1 MSSRAPRVL
10 APPGATAPGWLLSGL
25 RWYRKAPN
33 SDESPQALC
42 FAAADEYEREHGVPT
57 TIIKWGQY
65 MFAFL
70 PTSHIDVLYD
80 MLDDCR
86 PRGTRG
92 IPEYY
97 VLARSPRPHQFCLD
111 IESKIPIDV
120 VSDDEFYTRVE
131 GIIGLY
137 ERFIREYHQH
147 MCRVKAYIV
156 RGSRPCSDTHY
167 KHSYHVLLRCDKRCC
182 FTDCAQWREFSL
194 QFMAYLQH
202 ADILA
207 ANPWL
212 EYEGSR
218 IYDTGIYTEHRA
230 MRIPG
235 SGKDANGIPL
245 TYCPLPATSPYAV
258 PCHEHDDL
266 RYHLHC
272 WSEPRSCEFAML
284 QNEQVVVRLPHLRAR
299 PQHRPL
305 PAPLDDE
312 CTEHILNILQVLIP
326 GQAMY
331 SATTM
336 TISAGTSWARTLTAL
351 LRLEFSDLARGILY
365 EYRNWWRVCCLIA
378 RYVGDG
384 DAGRDLWLYYA
395 REKMPHAAARNQRG
409 EITQYENGER
419 QWRAATTR
427 LAHNQ
432 PATIHGFHRDM
443 QWLADILNV
452 EWQAYTPDDPH
463 ESYPCPA
470 SDARHNTVRAH
481 IDRDMFEDDGS
492 IMIICHCGKHIFCG
506 YMTEKGAS
514 ISNDRYIS
522 NNERLV
528 RLLRASFR
536 TQAMIQCKRTICI
549 ASQMGTGKSSILEHL
564 RDLQPDKG
572 VLVISVRR
580 LLSEDLW
587 ARLRQFIPDIQHYI
601 RCKTN
606 GQKTLAEANRLVCQL
621 DSIYKLI
628 CNGEVNTYPVVILE
642 ELRSLLAHLSSSTL
656 EKRRRVIC
664 QMLMYIITEAKV
676 VIALDADLD
685 PCSYQFLRS
694 LRHNTTFDI
703 FRNLSTPCART
714 HVVIKH
720 ETTWYTHLRNKLR
733 ARKKIFVVSNCKR
746 RIDGIYNE
754 YNEEYRC
761 LIYTSKT
768 PQQQKLSVS
777 DCNRLWLQY
786 DIVMVSPVVSA
797 GLNFSEVYF
806 DCIMAYLKA
815 GSACA
820 RESCQQEGRVRTMVG
835 QQIVYTYIDNRVERA
850 NLDCVATVEGCL
862 EYINQGLASNFELAA
877 PLLASVQEL
886 DFSTGRFGLTP
897 ESPVDQVFLENM
909 AESVRSQQNYY
920 QAYKRQCLKHGDRVR
935 YMSDKLDDEVSR
947 MEINKDAREADDD
960 DSMSLSQSQRPGD
973 AGQAMDD
980 LQTGEHA
987 VDPNSLI
994 QEQWCALLNVKTCI
1008 DEVRVWDVIKRTG
1021 ALRRLLV
1028 CMLVLH
1034 PSPHRVYQYI
1044 AASMIQQQLREPP
1057 DQLARFIRD
1066 TVAPYERMLGGYD
1079 QMIQRANLVRTLVEA
1094 VFGDVNQ
1101 TARNI
1106 EEPFRTWL
1114 NTGDNLRIARVEC
1127 PRVKWDDFSRATAK
1141 KAIREVLALADL
1153 TVDAKPSAVAI
1164 NRERLDIMQTL
1175 SHLACRDLYA
1185 PRGGVLPRELSL

>member
-10 APPGATAPGWLLSGL
+10 ASRGATIPVWLLGGL
-25 RWYRKAPN
+25 FWYRKERD
-33 SDESPQALC
+33 SVESPQALC
-42 FAAADEYEREHGVPT
+42 FAAADEYEREHNVPT
-57 TIIKWGQY
+57 TVIKWGQY
-65 MFAFL
+65 MFAFI
-70 PTSHIDVLYD
+70 PTSHINILYD
-80 MLDDCR
+80 MLDECR

-92 IPEYY
+92 VPEYY
-97 VLARSPRPHQFCLD
+97 VMARSHNPHQFCLD
-111 IESKIPIDV
+111 IEMKMPNDLL
-120 VSDDEFYTRVE
+120 SDGEFFTRVE

-167 KHSYHVLLRCDKRCC
+167 KHSYHALLRCDNRCC
-182 FTDCAQWREFSL
+182 FSDSTQWREFSL

-202 ADILA
+202 PDVLT

-218 IYDTGIYTEHRA
+218 IYDTGIYTPHRA

-235 SGKDANGIPL
+235 SGKSDGVPL

-258 PCHEHDDL
+258 PDGEHNDL
-266 RYHLHC
+266 RFHLHC
-272 WSEPRSCEFAML
+272 WTEPRSCEFAMVRD
-284 QNEQVVVRLPHLRAR
+284 EQVVERLPRLRTR
-299 PQHRPL
+299 PQHRPI

-312 CTEHILNILQVLIP
+312 CTEHILNILQVLAP
-326 GQAMY
+326 GQALY
-331 SATTM
+331 QATTM
-336 TISAGTSWARTLTAL
+336 SITAGTSWARTLTAL
-351 LRLEFSDLARGILY
+351 LHLDFSDLARGILY
-365 EYRNWWRVCCLIA
+365 EYQNWWRVCCLIA

-384 DAGRDLWLYYA
+384 DIGYNLWMHYA
-395 REKMPHAAARNQRG
+395 RVKMPHAAARNARG
-409 EITQYENGER
+409 EITQYENGDR

-427 LAHNQ
+427 LAHQQ
-432 PATIHGFHRDM
+432 PPTIHGFHRDM
-443 QWLADILNV
+443 RWLGDILNV
-452 EWQAYTPDDPH
+452 EWQAYTPDDEH
-463 ESYPCPA
+463 ESYPCLA
-470 SDARHNTVRAH
+470 SDERHNTIRAH

-492 IMIICHCGKHIFCG
+492 IMVYCDICHKHIFCG
-506 YMTEKGAS
+506 YMVEKGAS

-536 TQAMIQCKRTICI
+536 TDAMIQCKRTICV

-564 RDLQPDKG
+564 RELQTHKR

-587 ARLRQFIPDIQHYI
+587 ARLRQFIPDIQHYT
-601 RCKTN
+601 RCKA
-606 GQKTLAEANRLVCQL
+606 LAEADRLVCQL
-621 DSIYKLI
+621 DSIYKLMH
-628 CNGEVNTYPVVILE
+628 NGEVCTYAVLILE

-664 QMLMYIITEAKV
+664 QMLMYIVTEAKV

-685 PCSYQFLRS
+685 MCSYQFLRS
-694 LRHNTTFDI
+694 LRNDSTFDI

-714 HVVIKH
+714 HVVIKN
-720 ETTWYTHLRNKLR
+720 ETTWYTHLRNLLL
-733 ARKKIFVVSNCKR
+733 ADNNLFVVSNVKR
-746 RIDGIYNE
+746 RIDGIMGKYNGQ
-754 YNEEYRC
+754 YLC
-761 LIYTSKT
+761 LDYTSKT
-768 PQQQKLSVS
+768 PQKQKLSVS

-786 DIVMVSPVVSA
+786 QMVLVSPVVSA

-835 QQIVYTYIDNRVERA
+835 QQLVYTYIDNRVERA

-886 DFSTGRFGLTP
+886 DFTTGRFGLTP
-897 ESPVDQVFLENM
+897 DSPVDQVFLENM

-935 YMSDKLDDEVSR
+935 YMSDKLDGEVSR
-947 MEINKDAREADDD
+947 MEINKDARDADDD
-960 DSMSLSQSQRPGD
+960 DSMSLSQSQRPAD
-973 AGQAMDD
+973 AAQAMDD
-980 LQTGEHA
+980 LQTGEHE

-994 QEQWCALLNVKTCI
+994 QEQWCALLKIKTRI
-1008 DEVRVWDVIKRTG
+1008 DDTRVWDVIKRTG

-1028 CMLVLH
+1028 CMLALH
-1034 PSPHRVYQYI
+1034 PSPGPVKQYI
-1044 AASMIQQQLREPP
+1044 AASMIQQHLREPP
-1057 DQLARFIRD
+1057 DELARFIRD

-1079 QMIQRANLVRTLVEA
+1079 QMIQRADLVRTMVEA
-1094 VFGDVNQ
+1094 VFGDVDQ

-1106 EEPFRTWL
+1106 EVPLGAWL

-1127 PRVKWDDFSRATAK
+1127 PKVKWDDLSRATART
-1141 KAIREVLALADL
+1141 AIREVLALADL
-1153 TVDAKPSAVAI
+1153 TTAGSAQGAI
-1164 NRERLDIMQTL
+1164 AISQERLDIMYTL
-1175 SHLACRDLYA
+1175 SHLACRSVYA
-1185 PRGGVLPRELSL
+1185 PRGAILPSELSE